1 MFLGSL
7 NRDHE
12 GKTYPG
18 NWSTPCLQNTVK
30 GPKVITVVTE
40 NKKLITLIASNTQL
54 ITLIT
59 NNTQIV
65 TLITDN
71 TQLIT
76 FFTDN
81 TQLITL
87 IASKTQVIALLVQIK
102 HGIILSKVH
111 KSQVKYEICACSM
124 KMREK
129 ITLNFRLINKDY
141 IWVIIRLFYFH
152 KVVLFNC

>member
-1 MFLGSL
+1 M
-7 NRDHE
+7 
-12 GKTYPG
+12 
-18 NWSTPCLQNTVK
+18 
-30 GPKVITVVTE
+30 VTE
-40 NKKLITLIASNTQL
+40 NKKLI
-54 ITLIT
+54 
-59 NNTQIV
+59 

-111 KSQVKYEICACSM
+111 ISQVKYEICACSM

-141 IWVIIRLFYFH
+141 IYHNQTFHFH

>member
-1 MFLGSL
+1 M
-7 NRDHE
+7 
-12 GKTYPG
+12 
-18 NWSTPCLQNTVK
+18 
-30 GPKVITVVTE
+30 VTE
-40 NKKLITLIASNTQL
+40 NKKQITLIASNTQL

-111 KSQVKYEICACSM
+111 VHKSQVKYEICACSM

-141 IWVIIRLFYFH
+141 I
-152 KVVLFNC
+152 

>member
-1 MFLGSL
+1 M
-7 NRDHE
+7 
-12 GKTYPG
+12 
-18 NWSTPCLQNTVK
+18 
-30 GPKVITVVTE
+30 
-40 NKKLITLIASNTQL
+40 IASNTQL

-102 HGIILSKVH
+102 HGIILSKVYVH

-141 IWVIIRLFYFH
+141 I
-152 KVVLFNC
+152 

>member
-1 MFLGSL
+1 M
-7 NRDHE
+7 
-12 GKTYPG
+12 
-18 NWSTPCLQNTVK
+18 
-30 GPKVITVVTE
+30 
-40 NKKLITLIASNTQL
+40 IASNTQL

-71 TQLIT
+71 TQFIT

-129 ITLNFRLINKDY
+129 ITLKFRLINKDY
-141 IWVIIRLFYFH
+141 I
-152 KVVLFNC
+152 

>member
-18 NWSTPCLQNTVK
+18 NWSTPCLQNIVK

-124 KMREK
+124 KMRTK

-141 IWVIIRLFYFH
+141 IWVIIRLFIFI
-152 KVVLFNC
+152 K

>member
-1 MFLGSL
+1 M
-7 NRDHE
+7 
-12 GKTYPG
+12 
-18 NWSTPCLQNTVK
+18 
-30 GPKVITVVTE
+30 
-40 NKKLITLIASNTQL
+40 IASNTQL

-65 TLITDN
+65 TLVTDN

-87 IASKTQVIALLVQIK
+87 IASTGKTQVIALLVQIK

-141 IWVIIRLFYFH
+141 I
-152 KVVLFNC
+152 